1 MPAGSPQ
8 MVSGP
13 GTEYPSADHGYVIHH
28 IPEILIP
35 RYRSSEFPYKY
46 YSIWGIILGAKDYM
60 KLRGSFV
67 LKLYLCLVV
76 MARAAAPTTVP
87 TLSANPPAVDF
98 QYSTNGETP
107 QSISVTVTASNGTT
121 PAIAETLTPASG
133 TPANLFSLAGT
144 GSTTFQVGINVAT
157 LDTLLNQP
165 GVYTATITVSAP
177 GFSNLTIPVALG
189 VNASISIAA
198 SPAMLSFSAPAGATV
213 QTVALTGTSN
223 SAVAFS
229 VTSSTAAGSWL
240 SVTTSANVTP
250 ATLTVTV
257 NPSTLGSGVY
267 SGSITV
273 TPDSVSLP
281 LGIPVT
287 LVVGSN
293 TLAASPVSLAFEYTL
308 AGTTP
313 PVQVVQLSST
323 APNNTF
329 VAQAASTGNW
339 LLVNGV
345 TANVSGPLPA
355 SLDVTVN
362 PAGLTAGTYQGT
374 ITATDAHGSTQSIA
388 VTLVV
393 NGVSSIAN
401 PAYLSFVAEEN
412 GLPPMSQTITVTGF
426 ANASFTATVTAPWLS
441 VSAASGPAPA
451 QIIVSARPTGLAA
464 GTYTGSVQIDVDTHI
479 QDVAVTFVV
488 SANPVLTTNT
498 GDYIYN
504 YFGGNPPPSPL
515 DLDVNVSSGSPQ
527 TFTVATGVP
536 SWLEVNTGGPTA
548 TTPAVL
554 AVTLLPQTLG
564 TGTYVAQIVLLPASG
579 GPPVTVPVVLMVVNA
594 TAVIPSSG
602 SLAFTAVAGGP
613 PQSQTVQISAAST
626 TAFTAAASTTS
637 GGTWLTVAPASGTV
651 NTVKS
656 PLTVTADATSLGAGT
671 YQGAIK
677 LTTSTGVITVIP
689 VMFTVGAGSGTPVTI
704 SPSALTFAYTQNGPL
719 PVAQN
724 LQITGSE
731 TFTAGATTTSGGSWL
746 AVMPVSG
753 TGNTVLSVSV
763 APVSLAPGTYNGAI
777 TVTPS
782 GSAAQTVPITLTV
795 SIAGILSATP
805 TPLAF
810 AYAAGNPAPA
820 PQAVSVTSSGPPIQF
835 TATASS
841 SGWLSV
847 TPASATT
854 PATLSVS
861 VSPTNLGPGTYTGS
875 VALAGGAGVA
885 ALSITVTLTVTAP
898 QPVISRVVNAASFL
912 SGGISPGE
920 IVTVFGVAL
929 GPSAGVGAQIKD
941 GFIQTNLANVQV
953 TFNGYAAPIL
963 YAGSGQVNAIVP
975 YELASASNASVVAIF
990 GAAKSSPVTVQVVSS
1005 APGIFSADAS
1015 GMGPGAILDVNY
1027 HLVSSSNPVSVGDS
1041 IQVFA
1046 TGQGQTSP
1054 AGVDGLIEPSVLP
1067 LPVPL
1072 LTAAGALVGGIP
1084 ANITYVGAAPGL
1096 VAGALQVNIVI
1107 PPGVPSGPA
1116 QLILSIG
1123 GNSSQNGITVAVQ

>member
-1 MPAGSPQ
+1 
-8 MVSGP
+8 
-13 GTEYPSADHGYVIHH
+13 
-28 IPEILIP
+28 
-35 RYRSSEFPYKY
+35 
-46 YSIWGIILGAKDYM
+46 M
-60 KLRGSFV
+60 KLRASFV

-76 MARAAAPTTVP
+76 MAPAALPTTVP

-98 QYSTNGETP
+98 QYSTNGQTP

-121 PAIAETLTPASG
+121 PSISETLTPAAG
-133 TPANLFSLAGT
+133 TPANLFSVAGI

-165 GVYTATITVSAP
+165 GVYTATITVSAS

-198 SPAMLSFSAPAGATV
+198 LPSMLSFSAPAGATV
-213 QTVALTGTSN
+213 QTVALTGTSD

-229 VTSSTAAGSWL
+229 VTSSTTAGNWL
-240 SVTTSANVTP
+240 SVTSSGNVTP

-257 NPSTLGSGVY
+257 NPSTLASGVY
-267 SGSITV
+267 SGAITV
-273 TPDSVSLP
+273 TPNAVSLP

-308 AGTTP
+308 AGTSP
-313 PVQVVQLSST
+313 PVQQVQLTST
-323 APNNTF
+323 APNNTY

-345 TANVSGPLPA
+345 TANASGTLPA
-355 SLDVTVN
+355 SLNVTVN
-362 PAGLTAGTYQGT
+362 PTGLTAGTYQGT
-374 ITATDAHGSTQSIA
+374 VTATDAHGSAQSIA

-401 PAYLSFVAEEN
+401 PSFLAFVAEQN
-412 GLPPMSQTITVTGF
+412 GLPPAAQTITVTGF
-426 ANASFTATVTAPWLS
+426 ANASFTATVTQSWITL
-441 VSAASGPAPA
+441 SAASGPAPA
-451 QIIVSARPTGLAA
+451 QIIVGANSTGLEA
-464 GTYTGSVQIDVDTHI
+464 GTYTGSVHIDVDTHI
-479 QDVAVTFVV
+479 QDVSVTLVV
-488 SANPVLTTNT
+488 SANPVLTTNI
-498 GDYIYN
+498 GDFIYN

-515 DLDVNVSSGSPQ
+515 TLDVNVSSGSAQ
-527 TFTVATGVP
+527 TFTVAAGVP
-536 SWLEVNTGGPTA
+536 SWLQVSTGGPTA
-548 TTPAVL
+548 TTPIAL

-564 TGTYVAQIVLLPASG
+564 TGTYVAQVILLPSSG
-579 GPPVTVPVVLMVVNA
+579 GPPVTVPVVLSVVNA
-594 TAVIPSSG
+594 TAIIPSAA
-602 SLAFTAVAGGP
+602 SLSFTAAAGGP
-613 PQSQTVQISAAST
+613 QQSQTVQISAAST
-626 TAFTAAASTTS
+626 TAYTAAASTTS
-637 GGTWLTVAPASGTV
+637 GGTWLTVAPASGTA
-651 NTVKS
+651 TPGKS
-656 PLTVTADATSLGAGT
+656 PLTITADATILAAGT
-671 YQGAIK
+671 YQGEVT
-677 LTTSTGVITVIP
+677 LTTSGGVITVIP
-689 VMFTVGAGSGTPVTI
+689 VTITVNAGSGGGPVTI
-704 SPSALTFAYTQNGPL
+704 SPSTLTFAYTQNGVL
-719 PVAQN
+719 PVAQS

-753 TGNTVLSVSV
+753 SGNATLSVSV
-763 APVSLAPGTYNGAI
+763 SPVSLTPGTYNGAI

-782 GSAAQTVPITLTV
+782 GEASQTVPITLTV
-795 SIAGILSATP
+795 SIAGVLTATP

-810 AYAAGNPAPA
+810 AYGAGNPAPA
-820 PQAVSVTSSGPPIQF
+820 PQTVSITSSGPAIQF
-835 TATASS
+835 TATSS
-841 SGWLSV
+841 DSAWLSV

-861 VSPTNLGPGTYTGS
+861 VNPTNLGPGTYTGS
-875 VALAGGAGVA
+875 IALSGSAGVA
-885 ALSITVTLTVTAP
+885 PLSIPVTLTVTAP
-898 QPVISRVVNAASFL
+898 QPVINRVVNAASFL
-912 SGGISPGE
+912 GGGISPGE
-920 IVTVFGVAL
+920 IVTVFGSAL
-929 GPSAGVGAQIKD
+929 GPASGVGAQIKN
-941 GFIQTNLANVQV
+941 GFIQTSLANVQV

-963 YAGSGQVNAIVP
+963 YASSGQVNAIVP

-990 GAAKSSPVTVQVVSS
+990 GSAQSTPASVQVVSS

-1015 GMGPGAILDVNY
+1015 GTGPGAILDVSY
-1027 HLVSSSNPVSVGDS
+1027 HLVSSTNPASVGDT

-1046 TGQGQTSP
+1046 TGQGQTNP

-1084 ANITYVGAAPGL
+1084 ANITYIGAAPGL

-1123 GNSSQNGITVAVQ
+1123 GNSSQNGITVALQ